1 MLALKTL
8 RLLWERLSMQE
19 HKHTWRRAL
28 WHSRT
33 DTELIWVFSSR
44 WAASESDWSAEVVQN
59 EATRR
64 AQRSLAASCCCDAQ
78 TARAR
83 VTMRLQVTHSRK
95 QRGDES
101 ISRPSKRLRLQT
113 MFLSPENHTS
123 LSYVWNWQQL
133 RSSSGSEQLVVWMI
147 WCLCV
152 TTRSLEV
159 CRSARAEKQK
169 VIRLTTDSWASA
181 VLNVTN

>member
-19 HKHTWRRAL
+19 HKHTWQRAL

-33 DTELIWVFSSR
+33 DTFGSR
-44 WAASESDWSAEVVQN
+44 WRMLSCIRIRLISWGRSQWSNQTSSAFSGCFVLLWHSDCSCSSYAATSGDTFQK
-59 EATRR
+59 ATMWRIN
-64 AQRSLAASCCCDAQ
+64 LN
-78 TARAR
+78 
-83 VTMRLQVTHSRK
+83 
-95 QRGDES
+95 
-101 ISRPSKRLRLQT
+101 QT
-113 MFLSPENHTS
+113 MFLLPENHTS

-133 RSSSGSEQLVVWMI
+133 RSSSGSEQFVVWMI

-169 VIRLTTDSWASA
+169 VIRLTTDSWGSA